1 MSVWGCGVRTV
12 LVQIARVGAALGVA
26 VLGLYAPPAHAQEV
40 NIPFTKTTLPNGLVV
55 ILSEDHTLPQVAV
68 NTAFDVGSRMERPG
82 RTGFAHLFEHLMF
95 MGTQRAPRGAFDGWM
110 EAAGGRN
117 NATTAEDLTDY
128 FDIAPPTALPLLLW
142 LEADRQRDLGRLID
156 GPKLDLQREVVLN
169 ERRQSIENRPYGV
182 EELVLPE
189 MLWPPAHPYH
199 HPVIGSPADLQ
210 AATVADVKQF
220 FETWYD
226 PANASLAV
234 AGDFDPQ
241 QARALIEKWF
251 GGIPSHGKP
260 GAAATTREAMAPE
273 ASKLSGVI
281 RQTVPD
287 QVELPR
293 VTIAWQSPPHF
304 APGDAELDLLASVLS
319 HGKAS
324 RLYKALVY
332 DQKIAQSVE
341 AGQHSQV
348 LGSEFIVS
356 ALARPGVDPA
366 KLEKAL
372 FEEIGKLRDKDVSPE
387 ELDRARNEYEM
398 VFVDGLQSIPERA
411 SLLNMYQTER
421 GDPGY
426 VQRDLDRYRK
436 ATVPDLKTWAKKV
449 LLPDAVV
456 VLTIVPRK
464 EASR

>member
-1 MSVWGCGVRTV
+1 MLALLLS
-12 LVQIARVGAALGVA
+12 ARQAAA
-26 VLGLYAPPAHAQEV
+26 AEPAASAPSLT
-40 NIPFTKTTLPNGLVV
+40 IPFTKTTLPNGLVV
-55 ILSEDHTLPQVAV
+55 IFSEDHTVPQVAV
-68 NTAFDVGSRMERPG
+68 NTAYDVGSRMERSG

-117 NATTAEDLTDY
+117 NATTGEDLTDY
-128 FDIAPPTALPLLLW
+128 FDIAPPTAMPLLLW
-142 LEADRQRDLGRLID
+142 LEADRMRELGRLID

-189 MLWPPAHPYH
+189 LLWPAGHPYH

-226 PANASLAV
+226 PSNASLAI

-241 QARALIEKWF
+241 AAQALVERWF
-251 GGIPSHGKP
+251 GTEPSHGKP
-260 GAAATTREAMAPE
+260 DAGPAARGAQASDLEATRIH
-273 ASKLSGVI
+273 GVV
-281 RQTVPD
+281 RQTVSD
-287 QVELPR
+287 QVELPK
-293 VTIAWQSPPHF
+293 VTLAWQSPAHF
-304 APGDAELDLLASVLS
+304 ASGDAEMDLLASVLS

-348 LGSEFIVS
+348 LGSEFVVS

-366 KLEKAL
+366 KLEKAML
-372 FEEIGKLRDKDVSPE
+372 AEVAKLRDKEVTAE
-387 ELDRARNEYEM
+387 ELERARNEYEM
-398 VFVDGLQSIPERA
+398 AFVDGLQSIPERA
-411 SLLNMYQTER
+411 SLLNMYQTEV

-436 ATVPDLKTWAKKV
+436 ATASDLKGTAQRV
-449 LLPDAVV
+449 LLPDSLV